1 MMCCTVT
8 NLIHKIKI
16 QTKNNG
22 DVDVEH
28 NNKQE
33 EQCKQEEMNKIDSL
47 TLERC
52 KPLFNSGATVNT
64 DNYYMPATC
73 AIRL

>member
-1 MMCCTVT
+1 MACQSSCGRQMIIYNGIKPTGKFHFKIYMMCCTVT

-33 EQCKQEEMNKIDSL
+33 EQCK
-47 TLERC
+47 
-52 KPLFNSGATVNT
+52 
-64 DNYYMPATC
+64 
-73 AIRL
+73 